1 MKDLTKQFQR
11 LLKEDEDFLREASHY
26 ERAVQTPQWKFLI
39 LCMQLFRAEM
49 LKDMVSKRFTDL
61 EAVEKDVT
69 QKVYYHLS
77 QLIDFLSS
85 PRAWIQEKNRFQRY
99 YEQIVPNL
107 TGKGEPNSKRKG
119 K

>member
-1 MKDLTKQFQR
+1 MRDLTKQFQK
-11 LLKEDEDFLREASHY
+11 LLKENENFQREASGY

-39 LCMQLFRAEM
+39 LCMQIFRAEM

-61 EAVEKDVT
+61 EATEKDVT

-77 QLIDFLSS
+77 QLINFLSS
-85 PRAWIQEKNRFQRY
+85 PNAWIQEKGKWQRF
-99 YEQIVPNL
+99 VPNL
-107 TGKGEPNSKRKG
+107 SSKGEPNSERKG